1 MPFLWLGSNA
11 ILAYA
16 LSTFVAKLGEIIH
29 VSGGGHTISIQTWLY
44 NHCFAP
50 FAQAKNASLAFAIY
64 YVALWTFVAW
74 GLYRKKVFVK
84 V

>member
-1 MPFLWLGSNA
+1 MNA

-16 LSTFVAKLGEIIH
+16 LSTFVAKLGYVIK
-29 VSGGGHTISIQTWLY
+29 VLDGGKQIGVQSWIYQHW
-44 NHCFAP
+44 FAP
-50 FAQAKNASLAFAIY
+50 LGEAKNASLAFAIC
-64 YVALWTFVAW
+64 YVALWTLVAW